1 MLPRLDDNGDPR
13 MLKITKRPSG
23 KTVMEERK
31 TIETFQEYYVE
42 DEKAMLNILNMH
54 ASNPEDV
61 REIFH
66 NLMEP
71 VTKQAPEIK
80 ISKK

>member
-1 MLPRLDDNGDPR
+1 

-61 REIFH
+61 TEIFH
-66 NLMEP
+66 NLMAP
-71 VTKQAPEIK
+71 VTTPAPEIK